1 MKDQFAMLDEKSY
14 LSRVER
20 TMNKLRATCLG
31 QNVRL
36 TAILPEHFKKS
47 PSEEQ
52 ARQVAE
58 QLLFVLATV
67 AENEDLPNGQ
77 LLECRKWL
85 HDVTLY
91 LLEQCNE
98 DDQTFEQMKKLIF
111 LPQGV
116 RALVFRSFLDGSCK
130 ELIEDIPPILL
141 KELDLAILVL
151 LRIQGLA
158 HSMEEI
164 HNNLVNMLSK
174 LNDDSQF

>member
-77 LLECRKWL
+77 LLECLRFCLNCAARLAGNRTGRRIERKIMA
-85 HDVTLY
+85 
-91 LLEQCNE
+91 NA
-98 DDQTFEQMKKLIF
+98 K
-111 LPQGV
+111 G
-116 RALVFRSFLDGSCK
+116 
-130 ELIEDIPPILL
+130 
-141 KELDLAILVL
+141 
-151 LRIQGLA
+151 
-158 HSMEEI
+158 
-164 HNNLVNMLSK
+164 
-174 LNDDSQF
+174 